1 MPLEVREKEA
11 DGIVILELQGRLV
24 AGPESGDFRSKMTEL
39 ISKGRTS
46 VILDMKHLGFIDST
60 GLGTLVV
67 AHTQLQ
73 KTGGSVKLLNVSKR
87 HLELMILTKL
97 STVFEMFDDEQTAIN
112 SFFPDREQK
121 PFDILEFVR
130 EQEDE
135 KQDSGAEPVGAKPA
149 SELKSNS

>member
-11 DGIVILELQGRLV
+11 DGIVILELHGRLV
-24 AGPESGDFRSKMTEL
+24 AGPDSGDFRRKITEL
-39 ISKGRTS
+39 INAGRTS
-46 VILDMKHLGFIDST
+46 IILDMKRLDFIDST

-67 AHTQLQ
+67 AHTQLR
-73 KTGGSVKLLNVSKR
+73 KAGGSVKLLNVSR
-87 HLELMILTKL
+87 RNMQLMILTKL

-130 EQEDE
+130 EQEDG
-135 KQDSGAEPVGAKPA
+135 KPDLAAEPAGVEPA
-149 SELKSNS
+149 SELKPTS

>member
-1 MPLEVREKEA
+1 MPLEMREKEV
-11 DGIVILELQGRLV
+11 DGIVILELHGRLV
-24 AGPESGDFRSKMTEL
+24 AGPESADFRRKTTEL
-39 ISKGRTS
+39 ISTGHKS
-46 VILDMKHLGFIDST
+46 IILDMKHLGFIDST

-73 KTGGSVKLLNVSKR
+73 KADGSVKLLNVSKR
-87 HLELMILTKL
+87 HIELLILTKL

-130 EQEDE
+130 EQEDG

-149 SELKSNS
+149 SERKSNS